1 MTVERLQH
9 EHVSV
14 DIFVPNRT
22 IRYIISLEQK
32 HHRSGL
38 CPTHHYVRGTA
49 PSPSTIKKISNAM
62 KAVLYVTLVGIIQ
75 EPITEYTEA
84 LPLLTN
90 QLTTL
95 LFYKFIVSD

>member
-1 MTVERLQH
+1 
-9 EHVSV
+9 
-14 DIFVPNRT
+14 
-22 IRYIISLEQK
+22 
-32 HHRSGL
+32 
-38 CPTHHYVRGTA
+38 
-49 PSPSTIKKISNAM
+49 M

-95 LFYKFIVSD
+95 LFHKFIVSD